1 VIVRWRVLSSFVGF
15 PKSQSV
21 IEEKG
26 EGFENGK
33 KFVGSFG
40 APSTSVLALQ
50 SYIARLKIRYSN
62 KRCASSIKLKNNYR
76 KPTKPCG

>member
-1 VIVRWRVLSSFVGF
+1 MASGFDSSFVNFLDWFVWRGLSSFVGF
-15 PKSQSV
+15 PKGQSV

-40 APSTSVLALQ
+40 MPSTSDFPPNSSQDLRF
-50 SYIARLKIRYSN
+50 YILINVVHHK
-62 KRCASSIKLKNNYR
+62 
-76 KPTKPCG
+76 

>member
-1 VIVRWRVLSSFVGF
+1 VIWRVLSSFVGF
-15 PKSQSV
+15 PKGQSV

-40 APSTSVLALQ
+40 VPSTSGFPPI
-50 SYIARLKIRYSN
+50 YILRLKTLYSN
-62 KRCASSIKLKNNYR
+62 KPYASPIN
-76 KPTKPCG
+76 